1 MASAQ
6 PNCKICN
13 GTGWQFY
20 TAHVEGYPLEVEY
33 VRACPKCSGQWRSDD
48 RTGVP
53 DEFHEADL
61 QKFNFG
67 AYSEYAA
74 GLERLA
80 GSMLTDWADW
90 ENAGKGLYLWSTTP
104 GSGKTF
110 LSCCIAKSVMMKYGL
125 QMRFIA
131 APDYINLV
139 AESYRRERWEYD
151 PSEVYRTCQLLVFD
165 DIGTQLDKEW
175 QRKEI
180 FQLVNHRMAS
190 GCVTIYTSNLP
201 VEKLN
206 IDDRTKS
213 RIERDS
219 IVVKMPEENIRR
231 KIAAGEQERFLRK
244 IQKG

>member
-6 PNCKICN
+6 ANCKICN

-61 QKFNFG
+61 RKFNFG
-67 AYSEYAA
+67 AYSDYAA
-74 GLERLA
+74 
-80 GSMLTDWADW
+80 
-90 ENAGKGLYLWSTTP
+90 GLYLWSTTP

-139 AESYRRERWEYD
+139 AESYRRERGEYD

-231 KIAAGEQERFLRK
+231 KIAASEQERFLRK

>member
-1 MASAQ
+1 M
-6 PNCKICN
+6 
-13 GTGWQFY
+13 
-20 TAHVEGYPLEVEY
+20 
-33 VRACPKCSGQWRSDD
+33 
-48 RTGVP
+48 
-53 DEFHEADL
+53 
-61 QKFNFG
+61 
-67 AYSEYAA
+67 
-74 GLERLA
+74 
-80 GSMLTDWADW
+80 
-90 ENAGKGLYLWSTTP
+90 
-104 GSGKTF
+104 
-110 LSCCIAKSVMMKYGL
+110 
-125 QMRFIA
+125 
-131 APDYINLV
+131 
-139 AESYRRERWEYD
+139 
-151 PSEVYRTCQLLVFD
+151 VFD